1 MPSRSADH
9 PRPADHPGHADHDGL
24 LISAFVAGDLDER
37 ERARAEGLLAA
48 CSDCRRLA
56 ADLRSI
62 SAVLPFAAAPR
73 RTRDFRL
80 TEGQMSGRTDV
91 RSAFDRLRARLRPA
105 GAALTT
111 IGIAGLLLAG
121 VSGLTGNAASSPTIL
136 SNVGNPVGQPAFG
149 NDYGKDAAGAG
160 GGVASPAESAA
171 SVPGSPG
178 AFVPETGSTPGP
190 VASAAAGGETRDAA
204 GPTPSGAPAPP
215 GPSPLLVGSIA
226 LLGIGLVL
234 LAGSVVLR
242 PRS

>member
-121 VSGLTGNAASSPTIL
+121 VSGLTGNAAASPTIL

-149 NDYGKDAAGAG
+149 
-160 GGVASPAESAA
+160 
-171 SVPGSPG
+171 
-178 AFVPETGSTPGP
+178 FVPETGSTPGP